1 VSILTFLQSG
11 KFSGSL
17 SFLKYFIGRRDLAG
31 FFAAGATVEFA
42 TVIETP
48 RNIEDHYF

>member
-1 VSILTFLQSG
+1 MPSMLPCCTSDL
-11 KFSGSL
+11 KPA
-17 SFLKYFIGRRDLAG
+17 KYFIGRRDLAG

-48 RNIEDHYF
+48 KNIDDHCF